1 MKIVLVEPLAISE
14 DLLKS
19 IINENIAKEHEVII
33 YNTRV
38 TDNQTLI
45 KRCKEADIIA
55 LGNLPLNKEVL
66 KECHNLKM
74 VAIAFTGVDHVD
86 INYCKEKKIV
96 VSNCAG
102 YSTIAVAEL
111 TIGLILNLARNIND
125 CDKATR
131 NNLTKE
137 GLVGFELENKTLGII
152 GTGTIGCR
160 VAELAKAF
168 GIKVIAYSRTVK
180 DNGLDYKS
188 LDDVLKQSDIVSL
201 HLPLNEKTKDLITIK
216 KLSLMKETAYLIN
229 TARGPIVNTN
239 DLAYCLKNGIISK
252 AAVDVFDTE
261 PPIKSS
267 NPLLKL
273 ENIIV
278 TPHVA
283 FATKES
289 MIKRANLEFK
299 NIANFINNKE
309 DISK

>member
-1 MKIVLVEPLAISE
+1 MKIVIVEPLALSD
-14 DLLKS
+14 DLLTS
-19 IINENIAKEHEVII
+19 IIKENIENDHEVII

-74 VAIAFTGVDHVD
+74 VAIAFTGIDHVD
-86 INYCKEKKIV
+86 VNYCKENNIV

-102 YSTIAVAEL
+102 YSTVAVAEL

-152 GTGTIGCR
+152 GTGAIGCR

-168 GIKVIAYSRTVK
+168 GIKVIAYSRTIK
-180 DNGLDYKS
+180 NNGLDYKS
-188 LDDVLKQSDIVSL
+188 LNDVLKQSDIVSL
-201 HLPLNEKTKDLITIK
+201 HLPLNENTRNLITIK
-216 KLSLMKETAYLIN
+216 ELSLMKDTAYLIN

-239 DLAYCLKNGIISK
+239 DLAYCLINGIISK

-261 PPIKSS
+261 PPITSS

-273 ENIIV
+273 DNIIV

-289 MIKRANLEFK
+289 MIKRANIEFK
-299 NIANFINNKE
+299 NIAKFINNNK
-309 DISK
+309 DISN